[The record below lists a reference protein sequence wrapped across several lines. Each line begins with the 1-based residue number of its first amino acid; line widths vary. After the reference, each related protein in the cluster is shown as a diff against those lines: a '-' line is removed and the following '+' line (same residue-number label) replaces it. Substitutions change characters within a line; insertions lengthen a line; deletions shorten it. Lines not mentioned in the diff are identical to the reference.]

1 MYLHNRA
8 PPEDN
13 VSPVPTKWRGATE
26 LYHVQAIGN
35 TYKLIFDWIFTFST
49 LRRLV

>member
-13 VSPVPTKWRGATE
+13 VSPVPTEWRGATE
-26 LYHVQAIGN
+26 LYHVQDRKHIKTN
-35 TYKLIFDWIFTFST
+35 F
-49 LRRLV
+49 